1 MPKTPSIRLYELV
14 NSLSGSE
21 KRYFTIFVSKQ
32 SSNKSPKI
40 NKYIQLFN
48 IVDKQLVYDENA
60 IKKSIYPN
68 QKIESRKFSE
78 LKHYLYELILKSL
91 QSYDEKTSIDFKL
104 KSMLSNVRVLVKR
117 SLYDH
122 CDDILD
128 KAKKLAYQHNQF
140 FIVLEVLK
148 WKKQIAY
155 SQSNISFLNDELSN
169 INNEEHHLIEKIT
182 KHGDYQTL
190 FFQFLISLKRDAI
203 TRNDERLE
211 ELKLLITNELL
222 DFEQFPDFYEAQVLF
237 YRIHGIYHSSTRS
250 YKDYYS
256 TNSALIDLMESQS
269 NFLKE
274 DPSVYISVITNQIFS
289 CGMLRKYEEVN
300 QNLIKLRTI
309 QPITNDDK
317 YKIFLHYYLNKMVLC
332 TENGDFK
339 GGVQLIDERELES
352 KQFPK
357 ATFLFSL
364 NYCLVY
370 SYLYFGA
377 ERYDEALNWLNQL
390 LDYSDNLQ
398 RQDLQ
403 SVARIL
409 QIITHYELRNSLF
422 LEYLLR
428 STYRYLRKRNRLYA
442 FEQRI
447 IKFIKK
453 SRNIITRK
461 ALQDEFIKLRA
472 DFITMRDDP
481 KEGFILRYFDF
492 ISWLDSKIES
502 QTFAE
507 VLQSK
512 YKFKIETSEYL
523 K

>member
-1 MPKTPSIRLYELV
+1 MPKTPSIRLHELV

-21 KRYFTIFVSKQ
+21 KRYFTIFASKH
-32 SSNKSPKI
+32 SSSKSTKI

-48 IVDKQLVYDENA
+48 IIDKQSFYDENA
-60 IKKSIYPN
+60 IKQAIYPN

-91 QSYDEKTSIDFKL
+91 HSYDEKTSIDFKL
-104 KSMLSNVRVLVKR
+104 KSMLNNVRVLVKR

-122 CDDILD
+122 CDDILN
-128 KAKKLAYQHNQF
+128 KTKKIAYQYNQF
-140 FIVLEVLK
+140 LIVLEVLK

-155 SQSNISFLNDELSN
+155 SQSNISFLNEELKN
-169 INNEEHHLIEKIT
+169 INDEEHELIGKIL
-182 KHGDYQTL
+182 KYRDYQTL

-203 TRNDERLE
+203 TRNDERFE
-211 ELKLLITNELL
+211 ALKSLVTNELL
-222 DFEQFPDFYEAQVLF
+222 DAEQFPDFYEAQVLF

-250 YKDYYS
+250 YNDYYS
-256 TNSALIDLMESQS
+256 TNLALIDLIESQP

-300 QNLIKLRTI
+300 QNLIKLRHVR
-309 QPITNDDK
+309 PITNDDK
-317 YKIFLHYYLNKMVLC
+317 YKIFLHYYLNKMILC

-339 GGVQLIDERELES
+339 QGVQLIDEREEES

-357 ATFLFSL
+357 AKSLFGI

-409 QIITHYELRNSLF
+409 QIIIHYELGNGMF

-428 STYRYLRKRNRLYA
+428 STYRYLRRRNRLYA
-442 FEQRI
+442 FELRI

-453 SRNIITRK
+453 SRTIITGK
-461 ALQDEFIKLRA
+461 ALQDEFIKLRM
-472 DFITMRDDP
+472 DFIVMLENP

-492 ISWLDSKIES
+492 VSWLDSKIEG
-502 QTFAE
+502 QTFGE

-512 YKFKIETSEYL
+512 YEIKRL
-523 K
+523 